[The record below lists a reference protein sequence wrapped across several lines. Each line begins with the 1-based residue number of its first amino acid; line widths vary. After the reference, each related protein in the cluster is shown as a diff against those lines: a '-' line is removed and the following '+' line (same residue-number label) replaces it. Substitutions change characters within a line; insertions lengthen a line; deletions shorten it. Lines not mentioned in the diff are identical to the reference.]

1 MKKFVN
7 VTLAILL
14 LVTVISYFGA
24 KWIEDH
30 HEEHFAY
37 KTNYWGNNDAP
48 DESIEAD
55 ADTDFTFVINY
66 YANEDNSGA
75 EMFELKVNYHTD
87 YLFQDVYSLGIQ
99 VLNPSEMD
107 LTVECERVDD
117 NPFGDYNAYFKYVV
131 DYSDTSRAYFQTDDG
146 VAFKAQTTFNEKNE
160 PYIIKIDNKPYA
172 FDFNKEYELE
182 KFGQFLWRSSYRHY
196 SSSFNYFLYKVFDAT
211 SHITDGEGVYKN
223 LKLELADVFNF
234 YEYNSVTG
242 KFDIQS
248 TFGYDVNYVSFKV
261 NYYNRGA
268 RVHEDSFFKQ
278 IGSEPAGG
286 VIWKNS

>member
-75 EMFELKVNYHTD
+75 EMFELKVNYYTD

-107 LTVECERVDD
+107 LKVECERVDD

-131 DYSDTSRAYFQTDDG
+131 DYSNTSRAYFQTDDG
-146 VAFKAQTTFNEKNE
+146 VAFKAQTTFNEKN
-160 PYIIKIDNKPYA
+160 
-172 FDFNKEYELE
+172 
-182 KFGQFLWRSSYRHY
+182 
-196 SSSFNYFLYKVFDAT
+196 
-211 SHITDGEGVYKN
+211 
-223 LKLELADVFNF
+223 
-234 YEYNSVTG
+234 
-242 KFDIQS
+242 
-248 TFGYDVNYVSFKV
+248 
-261 NYYNRGA
+261 
-268 RVHEDSFFKQ
+268 
-278 IGSEPAGG
+278 
-286 VIWKNS
+286 